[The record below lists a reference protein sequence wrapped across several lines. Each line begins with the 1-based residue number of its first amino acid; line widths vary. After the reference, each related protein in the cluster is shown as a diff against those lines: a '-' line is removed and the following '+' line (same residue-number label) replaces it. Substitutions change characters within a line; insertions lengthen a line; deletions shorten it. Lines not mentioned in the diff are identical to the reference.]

1 MIQEERAERCS
12 HLTPTSCCGCT
23 KITATKQHVIHVG
36 RSVRITVLSSPVG
49 FDCGTAEHKHKLRIL
64 FGRSHHKLNCRL
76 IQVNSVWSPEVIV
89 VCVKNAV
96 LIFKRCDLVF
106 IVWSKKQLTSL
117 TEDLTREKRVLN
129 LFGCQSTWQRTDG
142 PSAPSSELLAGSCP
156 PGLSALQREARK
168 WHWGIG
174 PLLSWSQPSRAA
186 AVLSLVLLQT
196 CTFVHVLLQSN
207 HLIW

>member
-36 RSVRITVLSSPVG
+36 RSVRITVLSSRVG

-89 VCVKNAV
+89 VRVKNAV

-129 LFGCQSTWQRTDG
+129 LFGCQSNWQRTDG

-156 PGLSALQREARK
+156 PGLSTAAWGQEVALRDR
-168 WHWGIG
+168 
-174 PLLSWSQPSRAA
+174 PSAE
-186 AVLSLVLLQT
+186 LVSAKQGCSSAQFGSATNLHFRSCIT
-196 CTFVHVLLQSN
+196 SK
-207 HLIW
+207 